1 MATRTMKSNPK
12 SKLIILI
19 TLGIL
24 FALSPIINNN
34 LNFNGG
40 NNDDSNLDNK
50 NLKISAV
57 SGKIHID
64 NNWTAAKAAGIVTG
78 TGSSSDPY
86 VIEDLVID
94 AGGSGSG
101 ILIENSN
108 VYFKVENCTLYNSG
122 NESSS
127 FEAGITL
134 RNVSNGELVDNNV
147 SNNNAGI
154 GIKFSNSN
162 SISRNDASNNS
173 IGIIIAFSN
182 YTNISENTASYNN
195 FGSGIFL
202 WYSNSSIVSYNT
214 AYNNSR
220 DGITLNESNRN
231 LIIFNTVSQNKESGI
246 NLVWDSNYNE
256 ITQNAVNN
264 SGEYGIYINETS
276 TENKVYLNCFNNTHN
291 AYDDGSNNDWDN
303 GIKGNFWSDYLGS
316 DVDSDGIGDVPYD
329 ISGSAGSQD
338 NYPMM
343 KCSLPFLTRVVFPGL
358 GSIPGY
364 NPFFLLGILFVVAI
378 ILSSKLKK
386 SR

>member
-1 MATRTMKSNPK
+1 MKSNPK
-12 SKLIILI
+12 SKIIILI

-40 NNDDSNLDNK
+40 NSDDSNLDNK

-101 ILIENSN
+101 ITIENSD
-108 VYFKVENCTLYNSG
+108 VYFKIENCTFYNSG
-122 NESSS
+122 NESNH
-127 FEAGITL
+127 EAGITL
-134 RNVSNGELVDNNV
+134 RNVSNGELINNNV
-147 SNNNAGI
+147 NNNNAGI
-154 GIKFSNSN
+154 VIVFSNN
-162 SISRNDASNNS
+162 TIIS
-173 IGIIIAFSN
+173 G
-182 YTNISENTASYNN
+182 NTANYNKWGGISIWGGLGFN
-195 FGSGIFL
+195 VISGNIVNNTTSGSGILL
-202 WYSNSSIVSYNT
+202 WNSSSIVSHNT
-214 AYNNSR
+214 VYNNSQ

-231 LIIFNTVSQNKESGI
+231 LIIFNTISHNKEKGI
-246 NLVWDSNYNE
+246 DLDWDSNSNE
-256 ITQNAVNN
+256 ITQNAVNS
-264 SGEYGIYINETS
+264 SGEYGIYIDETS
-276 TENKVYLNCFNNTHN
+276 TENKVYLNCFSNTLN

-303 GIKGNFWSDYLGS
+303 GVKGNFWSDYLGS
-316 DVDSDGIGDVPYD
+316 DINRDGIGNVPYD

-343 KCSLPFLTRVVFPGL
+343 KCSIPFLTRVVWPGV

-364 NPFFLLGILFVVAI
+364 NLFFLLGILSVVVI
-378 ILSSKLKK
+378 ILSKKLKN
-386 SR
+386 S